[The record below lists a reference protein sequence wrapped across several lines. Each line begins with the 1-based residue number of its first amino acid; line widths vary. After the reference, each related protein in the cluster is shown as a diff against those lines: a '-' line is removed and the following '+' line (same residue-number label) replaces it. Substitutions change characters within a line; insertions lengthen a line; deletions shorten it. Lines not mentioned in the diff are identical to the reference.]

1 MSSGIFS
8 DPVYTILEKV
18 MDGCMLRNRVM
29 ANNIAN
35 ANTPGY
41 KRSSVS
47 FENELIGIIGEDGS
61 EISGASRDKLEAF
74 EPEVELD
81 TVTASRYDGNNVNID
96 QEMAELS
103 KNTIKFTL
111 AAELM
116 KKKLGMLR
124 YVITEGRR

>member
-1 MSSGIFS
+1 MTAGIFG
-8 DPVYTILEKV
+8 DPVLTVLEKV
-18 MDGCMLRNRVM
+18 MNGCTLRNSVI

-35 ANTPGY
+35 VNTPGF

-47 FENELIGIIGEDGS
+47 FESELAGIITDSDLASGS
-61 EISGASRDKLEAF
+61 ASDELQNFQPAA
-74 EPEVELD
+74 EVDLR
-81 TVTASRYDGNNVNID
+81 TAARYDGNNVNID

-111 AAELM
+111 ASELM

>member
-1 MSSGIFS
+1 MSGIFN
-8 DPVYTILEKV
+8 DPVYTVLEKV

-41 KRSSVS
+41 KRSAVS
-47 FENELIGIIGEDGS
+47 FENELIGILGDDGPALP
-61 EISGASRDKLEAF
+61 GAARKELEAF
-74 EPEVELD
+74 EPAVELD

-103 KNTIKFTL
+103 KNTIKFSL

>member
-1 MSSGIFS
+1 MSGGIFN
-8 DPVYTILEKV
+8 DPVMTVLEKV
-18 MDGCMLRNRVM
+18 MDGCMLRGRVT

-35 ANTPGY
+35 VNTPGF

-47 FENELIGIIGEDGS
+47 FESELLGILSDGEVMGARSASDGLKDFQP
-61 EISGASRDKLEAF
+61 AVQVDLQ
-74 EPEVELD
+74 
-81 TVTASRYDGNNVNID
+81 TASRYDGNNVNID

-103 KNTIKFTL
+103 KNTIKFSL
-111 AAELM
+111 ATELM